1 MEENN
6 FKSFINQEDPNRDI
20 TKDLEE
26 TTLEKQYAKLTQNEK
41 DLLMCRFLGM
51 NKKPAD
57 ITRFISDDYY
67 LGSESITNG
76 GRAVYDFWKDNLKEM
91 FPNSFTNKYCYFS
104 FGGAIESQ
112 LTKNSTKMLEIQKKI
127 SSLI

>member
-1 MEENN
+1 MEENS

-26 TTLEKQYAKLTQNEK
+26 TTLEKQYSKLTQDEK

-57 ITRFISDDYY
+57 IIRFISDDYY
-67 LGSESITNG
+67 LGSESITNR
-76 GRAVYDFWKDNLKEM
+76 GRAVYDFWIDKLKEM
-91 FPNSFTNKYCYFS
+91 FPNPFINRYCFYS
-104 FGGAIESQ
+104 FGGAIE
-112 LTKNSTKMLEIQKKI
+112 KPVD
-127 SSLI
+127 